1 MGAAKSF
8 FDNKDVDKRI
18 KSQVYVS
25 GTLNALLW
33 GCESWNLSKDN
44 LRKLSAF
51 HHGAIRR
58 IIGKIVRANE
68 TTYPKKFLA
77 AWINNSKKPGAPQLT
92 CNNNF
97 ANALRKIVPN
107 NILLSEQA
115 PLYQWTS
122 LAKEESTWTHYIN
135 EYFESCRNANYEDE
149 ESPSSASDIF

>member
-44 LRKLSAF
+44 LRKLSA
-51 HHGAIRR
+51 
-58 IIGKIVRANE
+58 
-68 TTYPKKFLA
+68 
-77 AWINNSKKPGAPQLT
+77 

>member
-1 MGAAKSF
+1 MESG
-8 FDNKDVDKRI
+8 KRKTHKNREVRGMLANI
-18 KSQVYVS
+18 P
-25 GTLNALLW
+25 NI
-33 GCESWNLSKDN
+33 D
-44 LRKLSAF
+44 AF
-51 HHGAIRR
+51 IHRR
-58 IIGKIVRANE
+58 TATYIGKIVRANE